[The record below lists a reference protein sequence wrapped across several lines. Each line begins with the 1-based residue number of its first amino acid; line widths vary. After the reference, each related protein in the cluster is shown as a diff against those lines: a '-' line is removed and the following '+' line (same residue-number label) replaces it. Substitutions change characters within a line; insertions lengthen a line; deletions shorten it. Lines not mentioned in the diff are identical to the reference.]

1 MLTLILVGGIGAD
14 AVGAHVALGAGCRFD
29 PSNDNDG
36 LGIGYSSTNLN
47 AARRDST
54 SASAGLWNRKLD
66 LYNVNGV
73 DRSEEHT
80 SELQSLMSI
89 SYADFCLKKTEY
101 TNMLHTNIHHQL
113 SQHQSTFNH

>member
-54 SASAGLWNRKLD
+54 SASAGHWNRKLD
-66 LYNVNGV
+66 LYNVNG
-73 DRSEEHT
+73 DNPDLTFMSYNSSKRHT
-80 SELQSLMSI
+80 LDEFRQI
-89 SYADFCLKKTEY
+89 ETAPC
-101 TNMLHTNIHHQL
+101 
-113 SQHQSTFNH
+113 